1 MCKPVINLK
10 VSKMNSEVILE
21 MADKMDKSLDAF
33 KHELTKIRTGRAS
46 LSILDGI
53 KVEAYG
59 SSLPLNQVGTLTI
72 PESRQI
78 VIQPWDPQVMPA
90 VEKAILK
97 SDLGLI
103 PVNDGKVI
111 RINIPQLTEE
121 RRKELVKVV
130 KRVAEEYRGAVRNH
144 RREAID
150 SLKKL
155 KKNKEISEDE
165 QFKLQDEA
173 QKETDSYIANIDN
186 VATDKENEVM
196 EV

>member
-1 MCKPVINLK
+1 M
-10 VSKMNSEVILE
+10 MDSEVIMEISEKMGNSLE
-21 MADKMDKSLDAF
+21 AF
-33 KHELTKIRTGRAS
+33 KQELTKIRTGRAS
-46 LSILDGI
+46 LSLLDGI

-59 SSLPLNQVGTLTI
+59 SSMPLNQVGSLTI

-78 VIQPWDPQVMPA
+78 VIQPWDPQVMSA
-90 VEKAILK
+90 IEKAILK
-97 SDLGLI
+97 SGLGLT

-121 RRKELVKVV
+121 RRKELVKMV
-130 KRVAEEYRGAVRNH
+130 KKIAEEYRVAIRNH
-144 RREAID
+144 RRDAID
-150 SLKKL
+150 GLKKQ

-173 QKETDSYIANIDN
+173 QKETDNYIAKIDA
-186 VATDKENEVM
+186 VAAEKENEVM

>member
-1 MCKPVINLK
+1 MM
-10 VSKMNSEVILE
+10 SSEVMME
-21 MADKMDKSLDAF
+21 MADKMGKSLEAF
-33 KHELTKIRTGRAS
+33 KSELTKIRTGRAS
-46 LSILDGI
+46 LSLLDGI

-59 SSLPLNQVGTLTI
+59 SPMPLNQVGTMTI

-78 VIQPWDPQVMPA
+78 VIQPWDPQVMSSI
-90 VEKAILK
+90 EKAILK
-97 SDLGLI
+97 SELGLT

-121 RRKELVKVV
+121 RRKELVKIV
-130 KRVAEEYRGAVRNH
+130 KRIAEEYRVAIRSH
-144 RREAID
+144 RRDAID
-150 SLKKL
+150 AFKKQ

-173 QKETDSYIANIDN
+173 QKETDSYIAKIDK
-186 VATDKENEVM
+186 VGAEKENEVM

>member
-1 MCKPVINLK
+1 
-10 VSKMNSEVILE
+10 MNSEVILE
-21 MADKMDKSLDAF
+21 MVDKMDKSLDAF

-46 LSILDGI
+46 LSLLDGI
-53 KVEAYG
+53 KVEAYD
-59 SSLPLNQVGTLTI
+59 SVLPLNQVGTLTI

-78 VIQPWDPQVMPA
+78 VIQPWDPQVMSA
-90 VEKAILK
+90 IEKAILK
-97 SDLGLI
+97 SDLGLT

-121 RRKELVKVV
+121 RRKELVKIV
-130 KRVAEEYRGAVRNH
+130 KRVAEEYRVAVRNH

-150 SLKKL
+150 TFKKL

-173 QKETDSYIANIDN
+173 QKETDTYIARIDK
-186 VATDKENEVM
+186 VAAEKESEVM

>member
-1 MCKPVINLK
+1 
-10 VSKMNSEVILE
+10 
-21 MADKMDKSLDAF
+21 MADKMEKSLEAF
-33 KHELTKIRTGRAS
+33 KTELTRIRTGRAS
-46 LSILDGI
+46 LSLLDGI

-59 SSLPLNQVGTLTI
+59 SPMPLNQVGTLTI

-90 VEKAILK
+90 IEKAILK
-97 SDLGLI
+97 SELGLT

-121 RRKELVKVV
+121 RRKELVKIV
-130 KRVAEEYRGAVRNH
+130 KKVAEEYRVAIRNH
-144 RREAID
+144 RRDAID
-150 SLKKL
+150 SFKKQ

-173 QKETDSYIANIDN
+173 QKETDTSITKIDK
-186 VATDKENEVM
+186 VAAEKENEVM

>member
-1 MCKPVINLK
+1 M
-10 VSKMNSEVILE
+10 SSEVMME
-21 MADKMDKSLDAF
+21 MADKMGNSLEAF
-33 KHELTKIRTGRAS
+33 KSELTKIRTGRAS
-46 LSILDGI
+46 LSLLDGI

-59 SSLPLNQVGTLTI
+59 SSMPLNQVGTLTI

-78 VIQPWDPQVMPA
+78 VIQPWDPQVMSGI
-90 VEKAILK
+90 EKAILK
-97 SDLGLI
+97 SELGLT

-121 RRKELVKVV
+121 RRKELVKIV
-130 KRVAEEYRGAVRNH
+130 KKITEEYRVAIRNH

-150 SLKKL
+150 TFKKQ

-173 QKETDSYIANIDN
+173 QKETDSYIAKIDE
-186 VATDKENEVM
+186 VAAEKENEVM

>member
-1 MCKPVINLK
+1 M
-10 VSKMNSEVILE
+10 SSEVIME
-21 MADKMDKSLDAF
+21 MAEKMENSLGAF
-33 KHELTKIRTGRAS
+33 KSELTKIRTGRAS
-46 LSILDGI
+46 LSLLDGI
-53 KVEAYG
+53 KVDAYG
-59 SSLPLNQVGTLTI
+59 SPMPLNQVGTLTI

-78 VIQPWDPQVMPA
+78 VIQPWDPQVMSGI
-90 VEKAILK
+90 EKAILK
-97 SDLGLI
+97 SDLSLT

-121 RRKELVKVV
+121 RRKELVKIV
-130 KRVAEEYRGAVRNH
+130 KKVAEEYRVAVRNH

-150 SLKKL
+150 TLKKQ

-173 QKETDSYIANIDN
+173 QKETDASIAKIDK
-186 VATDKENEVM
+186 VSAEKENEVM

>member
-1 MCKPVINLK
+1 MT
-10 VSKMNSEVILE
+10 SEVIME
-21 MADKMDKSLDAF
+21 MAEKMDNSLEAF
-33 KHELTKIRTGRAS
+33 KQELTKIRTGRAS
-46 LSILDGI
+46 LSLLDGI

-59 SSLPLNQVGTLTI
+59 SSMPLNQVGSLTI

-78 VIQPWDPQVMPA
+78 VIQPWDPQVMSSI
-90 VEKAILK
+90 EKAILK
-97 SDLGLI
+97 SDLGLT

-121 RRKELVKVV
+121 RRKELVKIV
-130 KRVAEEYRGAVRNH
+130 KRIAEEYRVAVRNH
-144 RREAID
+144 RRDAID
-150 SLKKL
+150 TLKKQ

-173 QKETDSYIANIDN
+173 QKETDSYIAKIDE
-186 VATDKENEVM
+186 VAADKENEVM

>member
-1 MCKPVINLK
+1 M
-10 VSKMNSEVILE
+10 SSEVIME
-21 MADKMDKSLDAF
+21 MVDKMEKSLEAF
-33 KHELTKIRTGRAS
+33 KAELTKIRTGRAS
-46 LSILDGI
+46 LSLLDGI

-59 SSLPLNQVGTLTI
+59 SPMPLNQVGTLTI

-78 VIQPWDPQVMPA
+78 VIQPWDPQVMQA
-90 VEKAILK
+90 IEKAILK
-97 SDLGLI
+97 SELGLT

-121 RRKELVKVV
+121 RRKELVKIV
-130 KRVAEEYRGAVRNH
+130 KKFAEEFRVAIRNH
-144 RREAID
+144 RRDAID
-150 SLKKL
+150 SFKKL

-173 QKETDSYIANIDN
+173 QKETDTFIAKIDK
-186 VATDKENEVM
+186 VAADKENEVM